1 MTTRFNLGWGTAGC
15 AAAALI
21 LAAMPRPAPAQTGAL
36 GDAKLV
42 QITIPSTDLA
52 RSVGFY
58 RDVLGLKL
66 LFEVPGAS
74 FFDMSGVRLRIE
86 LVKTAP
92 AAGDELYFDD
102 PGLSRQAA
110 LAARGVKFIGPAET
124 VQRTAVSD
132 LKLLEFLDPDG
143 NPLALMGEVRRP

>member
-1 MTTRFNLGWGTAGC
+1 MTTRFNLGWGTAAC

-21 LAAMPRPAPAQTGAL
+21 LAAMPHPAPAQTGGLAEARL
-36 GDAKLV
+36 A
-42 QITIPSTDLA
+42 QITIPSTDLT
-52 RSVGFY
+52 RSVAFY
-58 RDVLGLKL
+58 RDLLGLKL

-74 FFDMSGVRLRIE
+74 FFDMAGVRLRIE

-92 AAGDELYFDD
+92 ATGDELYFDD
-102 PGLSRQAA
+102 PGLSRQAG
-110 LAARGVKFIGPAET
+110 LVARGVKFLGPAET
-124 VQRTAVSD
+124 VERTAASD

>member
-1 MTTRFNLGWGTAGC
+1 MRNGTKTTLAVLVAC
-15 AAAALI
+15 AA
-21 LAAMPRPAPAQTGAL
+21 LAAPPFAMAEDGPLAGARL
-36 GDAKLV
+36 LQV
-42 QITIPSTDLA
+42 TIPSTNLA
-52 RSVGFY
+52 RSSGFY
-58 RDVLGLKL
+58 RDTLGLRL
-66 LFEVPGAS
+66 LFEVPGAV

-86 LVKTAP
+86 LVKSPPP
-92 AAGDELYFDD
+92 ASSDELYFDD

-124 VQRTAVSD
+124 VQRTATGD

>member
-1 MTTRFNLGWGTAGC
+1 MSIRTFRAFGL
-15 AAAALI
+15 AAAVLLSAALPRG
-21 LAAMPRPAPAQTGAL
+21 AAAQTGPL
-36 GDAKLV
+36 GDARLL
-42 QITIPSTDLA
+42 QITIASTDLA

-74 FFDMSGVRLRIE
+74 FFDMAGVRLRIE
-86 LVKTAP
+86 LVKAVPPT
-92 AAGDELYFDD
+92 GDELYFDD

-110 LAARGVKFIGPAET
+110 LAARGVKFVGPAET
-124 VQRTAVSD
+124 VQQTATSD